1 MKKKIVT
8 MLLTLVL
15 LMVTVSCSYLQV
27 SMNDKQDID
36 QRSDNFPIIDMHMHT
51 FQWNKYG
58 DPPQPNLITGNVPA
72 PRSNTEAVEAYL
84 AEMDRYNIVLAV
96 GSGELEM
103 VELMESYAQDRF
115 LGGTEFPKYTTP
127 VNNRMEEWP
136 DVDEMRSLFETDQLQ
151 IMGEITAMYAG
162 VAPTDPILEPYFALA
177 EELDIP
183 VSFHTGFGPPMSP
196 YMGDPNFRMRYGK
209 PLLLEDVLVKHPNL
223 RIYIAHGGYPFI
235 DETIALML
243 MYQQVYVDIS
253 MINWTLTP
261 EEFNSYLE
269 RMIDARLGDR
279 ILFGTDQMI
288 WPETVGMAIN
298 AVENAPCLSEE
309 QKQDIFFYNAA
320 TFLRLDTNQYLPG
333 SGETIDDSGARV
345 IKVFDDELRMRPAEV
360 GDQET
365 IRTNLELSGVTS
377 TAIQVTFFDI
387 DGITEAQLLINGQ
400 NVDLSGQ
407 DIVADMAPKTVT
419 IELEE
424 GLLIE
429 GENMISFVFADAVGE
444 TTGFSILDTHII
456 LRQ

>member
-1 MKKKIVT
+1 
-8 MLLTLVL
+8 
-15 LMVTVSCSYLQV
+15 
-27 SMNDKQDID
+27 
-36 QRSDNFPIIDMHMHT
+36 
-51 FQWNKYG
+51 
-58 DPPQPNLITGNVPA
+58 
-72 PRSNTEAVEAYL
+72 
-84 AEMDRYNIVLAV
+84 
-96 GSGELEM
+96 
-103 VELMESYAQDRF
+103 
-115 LGGTEFPKYTTP
+115 
-127 VNNRMEEWP
+127 
-136 DVDEMRSLFETDQLQ
+136 
-151 IMGEITAMYAG
+151 
-162 VAPTDPILEPYFALA
+162 
-177 EELDIP
+177 
-183 VSFHTGFGPPMSP
+183 
-196 YMGDPNFRMRYGK
+196 
-209 PLLLEDVLVKHPNL
+209 
-223 RIYIAHGGYPFI
+223 
-235 DETIALML
+235 ML

>member
-8 MLLTLVL
+8 MLLLLVL
-15 LMVTVSCSYLQV
+15 LMLTVSCSYLQV
-27 SMNDKQDID
+27 PMNDKQDID

-115 LGGTEFPKYTTP
+115 LGGIEFPKYTTP

-162 VAPTDPILEPYFALA
+162 VAPTDSILEPYFALA

-288 WPETVGMAIN
+288 WPETVGMAIK

-360 GDQET
+360 GDQKT

-424 GLLIE
+424 GLLVE